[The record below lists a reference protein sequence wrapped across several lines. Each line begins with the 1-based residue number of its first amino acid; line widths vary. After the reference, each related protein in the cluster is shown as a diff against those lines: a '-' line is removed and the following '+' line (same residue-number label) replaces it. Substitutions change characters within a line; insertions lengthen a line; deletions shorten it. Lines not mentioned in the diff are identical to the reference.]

1 MMPNYTRA
9 AISAAETLIRHG
21 VTHFPLSPLPILEK
35 MVTVMSFSDLSEK
48 TGIRRLELLPV
59 FGKNQDAFVS
69 VCDGVYVVAYN
80 ALLPFTMIQ
89 KALAREMGHIVLGH
103 KEHSETANAEAHCF
117 AYHLLCPRPLIHAIQ
132 ASCLRVST
140 DLIANLTGMFDQ
152 SIVAMRRIPGTD
164 VPTKLNGFVR
174 NQIMPFVLN
183 FFDFYQRTLPP
194 DGSAIADLGTYMD
207 GYKEG

>member
-1 MMPNYTRA
+1 MMPNYTNA

-21 VTHFPLSPLPILEK
+21 VTHFPLLPLQILEK
-35 MVTVMSFSDLSEK
+35 MVTVMSFADLSEA
-48 TGIRRLELLPV
+48 TGINRKELLPV

-69 VCDGVYVVAYN
+69 VCNGVYVVAYN
-80 ALLPFTMIQ
+80 ALLPFAMIQ

-103 KEHSETANAEAHCF
+103 KEHSDIANAEAMCF
-117 AYHLLCPRPLIHAIQ
+117 AYHLLCPRPLIHAMQ

-140 DLIANLTGMFDQ
+140 DLVANLTGMFDQ

-164 VPTKLNGFVR
+164 VPPKLNRFVR

-183 FFDFYQRTLPP
+183 FFEFYQNTMPL
-194 DGSAIADLGTYMD
+194 DGSAIADFGSFME
-207 GYKEG
+207 GYLE